1 MMGLDDEWR
10 PDGQPAATRWLHDAA
25 RALDSVESRVGRA
38 ASDLFH
44 DSAIT
49 LSDQHRAQI
58 AQLIRVLIGAI
69 EDELRV
75 RLIGAL
81 ERSYP
86 PNNNGFS
93 SGSHGTGA
101 GGPLNAPPAPP
112 QATTDAALIAQLGSA
127 STPIALPLLEPTP
140 LLREPDLVAAM
151 LRRVDEHR
159 LALMLGRDSPYHV
172 ADLAQRLL
180 DKGDAALAEATM
192 ALLIA
197 ESRRYDAFGDPAL
210 ARTDLQPGP
219 HRKLLWA
226 VAAALR
232 HYLVD
237 RQGMA
242 EPRADL
248 LMAGAVRGL
257 LAEHD
262 DADTLEARADVL
274 AKLLSDRDMID
285 DRLLV
290 DALEEGWLAL
300 FTAAIAQ
307 RAGMDSTGVWSMVT
321 DPHGLMLGTILRAID
336 CDRAAAVTMLYRL
349 GSAEGVAEDEIV
361 ARAEAFDRMSQR
373 QAAEAVLIWR
383 LDPNYR
389 RAVIEIGE
397 GGRRR

>member
-10 PDGQPAATRWLHDAA
+10 PEGQSAATRWLHDAA
-25 RALDSVESRVGRA
+25 RALDSVESRIGRA

-44 DSAIT
+44 DDAVT

-58 AQLIRVLIGAI
+58 AQLIRALIGAI
-69 EDELRV
+69 EDELRI
-75 RLIGAL
+75 RLIAGLEAAEPPTNGAFPS
-81 ERSYP
+81 EI
-86 PNNNGFS
+86 
-93 SGSHGTGA
+93 
-101 GGPLNAPPAPP
+101 PLAPAPGAAHP
-112 QATTDAALIAQLGSA
+112 HPDAALIAQLGSTA
-127 STPIALPLLEPTP
+127 TPIALPLLEPTP

-180 DKGDAALAEATM
+180 DIGDPAIAEATM

-197 ESRRYDAFGDPAL
+197 ESRRYDQFGDPAL

-232 HYLVD
+232 HYLVAG
-237 RQGMA
+237 QGMA
-242 EPRADL
+242 EARADL
-248 LMAGAVRGL
+248 LLASAVRGL

-262 DADTLEARADVL
+262 DADTLEARADAL
-274 AKLLSDRDMID
+274 AKLLDARDLID

-300 FTAAIAQ
+300 FTAAIAA
-307 RAGMDSTGVWSMVT
+307 RAGMDSSGVWSMVT
-321 DPHGLMLGTILRAID
+321 DPGGLMLGTVLRAID
-336 CDRAAAVTMLYRL
+336 CAREAAVTMLYRI
-349 GSAEGVAEDEIV
+349 GSAEGVAEDIIV
-361 ARAEAFDRMSQR
+361 ARAEAFDRLGR
-373 QAAEAVLIWR
+373 REAAEAVLIWR